1 MALEKIKEIYNR
13 TAEEYDRLLTP
24 CRMCQFLALVQELN
38 LRGDEK
44 VLEIGSGPGRLSI
57 EIGKLLPNG
66 EVVGIDISENMIKLA
81 SAKAEELKV
90 GNVKFV
96 VGDAL
101 NLKFP
106 DESFDVV
113 VTSQLL
119 HWIPDVHKFLFE
131 IYRVLKTGGKI
142 GLISPTPE
150 VYSELRQAYQNLM
163 KRYEE
168 YYEGTKTREMIGI
181 RIYSIGETQELLR
194 KAEFKIDRTFIMDFK
209 EPLTPEAHIK
219 RIDAITDGKYL
230 DPIPEESR
238 EVAKKELMN
247 ELLKLGHNDLKT
259 TERSIFIIGRKR
271 RKRDEKTEVCN

>member
-1 MALEKIKEIYNR
+1 MALERIREIYNR

-66 EVVGIDISENMIKLA
+66 EVVGIDISENMLKLA

-119 HWIPDVHKFLFE
+119 HWIPDAHKFLFE

-181 RIYSIGETQELLR
+181 RIYSTRETQELLR
-194 KAEFKIDRTFIMDFK
+194 KAEFKIDRMFIMDFK

-230 DPIPEESR
+230 DPIPEELR
-238 EVAKKELMN
+238 EAAKKELMN

-259 TERSIFIIGRKR
+259 TECSIFIIGRKE
-271 RKRDEKTEVCN
+271 EKTR

>member
-44 VLEIGSGPGRLSI
+44 ALEIGSGPGRLSI

-119 HWIPDVHKFLFE
+119 HWIPDAHKSLFE

-150 VYSELRQAYQNLM
+150 VYSKLRQAYQNLM

-181 RIYSIGETQELLR
+181 RIYSIRETQELLR

-209 EPLTPEAHIK
+209 ELLTPEAHIK

-230 DPIPEESR
+230 DPIPEELR
-238 EVAKKELMN
+238 EAAKKELMN

-259 TERSIFIIGRKR
+259 TECSIFIIGRKE
-271 RKRDEKTEVCN
+271 EKTR

>member
-1 MALEKIKEIYNR
+1 MWHIALERIREIYNR

-66 EVVGIDISENMIKLA
+66 EVVGIDISENMLKLA

-119 HWIPDVHKFLFE
+119 HWIPDAHKFLFE
-131 IYRVLKTGGKI
+131 IHRVLKTGGKI

-168 YYEGTKTREMIGI
+168 YYEGTKTREMVGI
-181 RIYSIGETQELLR
+181 RIYSIRETQELLR
-194 KAEFKIDRTFIMDFK
+194 KAEFKIDRMFIMDFK

-230 DPIPEESR
+230 DPIPEELR
-238 EVAKKELMN
+238 EAAKKELMN

-259 TERSIFIIGRKR
+259 TECSIFIIGRKE
-271 RKRDEKTEVCN
+271 EKTR